1 MMKTLSTGAL
11 PDPAFW
17 RGRRVLLTGHTGF
30 KGGWAAL
37 WLARMGAEVTGL
49 ALPPET
55 EPNLFGL
62 ASVEA
67 DLVSHIADLRDR
79 AAVQRIVAAAD
90 PQIVLHMAAQPLVRR
105 SLAEPVETIATNV
118 LGTAHLIDALREA
131 NSLEAILVVT
141 SDKVYANSETGD
153 AFAETDPL
161 GGKDP
166 YSASKAATEIVASSF
181 ARSFLAEAGPPLATA
196 RGGNVI
202 GGGDFSDDRIVP
214 DIVRAAGRGESV
226 ILRHPEAVRPWQH
239 VLDCLCGY
247 LLYAEA
253 LAAGDDIAPALNF
266 GPDPLATT
274 SVGALADSLQDAI
287 GATARWIHEPVPGSV
302 EAGQLTIDSGHAR
315 RVLGWRDRLPGPAAI
330 AATALWY
337 RTWRD
342 GGDMRAHTLAEI
354 DAYCRSGRDGSAG
367 GRLDAGVS
375 AG

>member
-1 MMKTLSTGAL
+1 MAGDLSTGAL
-11 PDPAFW
+11 PNRAFW

-49 ALPPET
+49 ALEPET
-55 EPNLFGL
+55 EPNLFAL
-62 ASVEA
+62 AGVET
-67 DLVSHIADLRDR
+67 DLTSHIADLRDR
-79 AAVQRIVAAAD
+79 MAVQRIVAAAD

-105 SLAEPVETIATNV
+105 SLAEPVETVATNV
-118 LGTAHLIDALREA
+118 LGTAHLLDALRGTH
-131 NSLEAILVVT
+131 SVEAILIIT
-141 SDKVYANSETGD
+141 SDKVYANAETRD
-153 AFAETDPL
+153 AFTETDRL

-166 YSASKAATEIVASSF
+166 YSASKAATEIIAASF
-181 ARSFLAEAGPPLATA
+181 ARSFFAEAGPPLATA

-202 GGGDFSDDRIVP
+202 GGGDFSGDRIVP
-214 DIVRAAGRGESV
+214 DIIRAAARGEPL

-247 LLYAEA
+247 LLYTQA

-266 GPDPLATT
+266 GPDPSATT
-274 SVGALADSLQDAI
+274 SVGALADAVQTAI
-287 GATARWIHEPVPGSV
+287 GVETRWVHEPVPGSV
-302 EAGQLTIDSGHAR
+302 EAGYLTIDSGRAR

-354 DAYCRSGRDGSAG
+354 DAYCRASS
-367 GRLDAGVS
+367 GVS
-375 AG
+375 ARGPA